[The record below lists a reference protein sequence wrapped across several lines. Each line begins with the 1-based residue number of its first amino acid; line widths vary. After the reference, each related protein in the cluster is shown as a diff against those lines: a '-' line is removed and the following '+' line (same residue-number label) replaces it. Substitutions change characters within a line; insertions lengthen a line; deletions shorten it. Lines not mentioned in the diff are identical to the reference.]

1 MTMALETHKTINFN
15 GTSTLGGVM
24 LAQFYGTVNP
34 DGSINVNESQS
45 DKLSTSEQEA
55 EQKDFDAFRSM
66 VKELAGDERGE

>member
-1 MTMALETHKTINFN
+1 MALETHKTINLN

-45 DKLSTSEQEA
+45 DKLSASEQEA
-55 EQKDFDAFRSM
+55 EQKDFDAFRNM